1 MKWTRTPL
9 ANRFRY
15 QCGEWR
21 IDGIQKRFGSETFYV
36 VWRRDSRV
44 DSVDTLAEAKALVAL
59 EIECEKNRK
68 NS

>member
-15 QCGEWR
+15 TSGEWR
-21 IDGIQKRFGSETFYV
+21 IDGIQKRFGAATFYV
-36 VWRRDSRV
+36 VWRGAVRI

-59 EIECEKNRK
+59 EIECDTIPA
-68 NS
+68 